1 MAFEIPI
8 HAVHNCIINPLPWN
22 VDGTWEY
29 DEIVIPMI
37 GSHYMFKVV
46 GYFHNC
52 YYFKT
57 VLADRGEILQ
67 LALKKEAAM
76 L

>member
-8 HAVHNCIINPLPWN
+8 HAVHNCIINPLPWS

-52 YYFKT
+52 
-57 VLADRGEILQ
+57 
-67 LALKKEAAM
+67 
-76 L
+76 